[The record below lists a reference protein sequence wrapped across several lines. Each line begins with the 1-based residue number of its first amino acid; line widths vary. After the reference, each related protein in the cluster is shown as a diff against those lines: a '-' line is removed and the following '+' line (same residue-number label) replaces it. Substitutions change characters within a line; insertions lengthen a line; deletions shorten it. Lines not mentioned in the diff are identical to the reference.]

1 MIWDRF
7 TCCKTLVK
15 AFKKSR
21 ADIDLESLIFSNFL
35 NFEFDS
41 YTLIPRVPFPPDSP
55 GGPGAPFDINNN
67 SVTVSCSC

>member
-15 AFKKSR
+15 TFKKSF
-21 ADIDLESLIFSNFL
+21 EFS
-35 NFEFDS
+35 FEFDS

-67 SVTVSCSC
+67 SVTVSRGC

>member
-1 MIWDRF
+1 MIWDRL

-15 AFKKSR
+15 ALEKSR
-21 ADIDLESLIFSNFL
+21 ADIDLESLIFSNFS
-35 NFEFDS
+35 NFEFHL